1 MKTSMYFN
9 YTSRSLLRGGQRTV
23 LAIFCVAVG
32 VMAVVALQLVGFML
46 QNSLTANVRE
56 SNGGDVAVTAA
67 GVPLKNRDLAFF
79 NRLKHNGTISN
90 YTAVM
95 SANGALNATATS
107 LQSFSV
113 EAVDPGNF
121 PIVSRPTFVQPGN
134 GSVANLLGNGGVIVT
149 QDFIDKYQKHV
160 GDTLNVYIKTNMG
173 GSGQTRQVR
182 IAGIAAN
189 AGVFAQTHD
198 LLLISTQDYLGTA
211 AATSAS
217 YSYVYVT
224 TADQSHTDAAVKA
237 IDAQFPLV
245 SVQTVASVLKTEQ
258 STVDTIDKFL
268 EMAGL
273 LALLIGGAGIINT
286 MQVMLSRR
294 KTEIAML
301 KTAGYQRRDLYLLFG
316 LETGLLGLIGGIVGA
331 AAATGLSYIVRDL
344 MQNLGNNIAFIL
356 NPWMLGTGVVIGC
369 VTALIFGLMPI
380 VQAANV
386 RPLNVI
392 REQETRGAGSLVLT
406 MFLLVLLSLL
416 FCALAIVIMNNNVML
431 GIEATY
437 GTFAFLIVL
446 GGLFGLVVLAVSK
459 LPVPEHFQFKQ
470 IALVLLGVTAAVLV
484 YRVLPVFGICLLAA
498 SLLGIIVVLL
508 PASWKVSMK
517 MALRNLGR
525 RRTRTTATM
534 LALFIGIFGIGIV
547 IGVGQDLQ
555 TSIRNSLSQNQ
566 PYNIAVTTSGKDTST
581 LQARLNT
588 LPGLTSSR
596 EDVSIQVRPVA
607 INGQAPQKSL
617 PGDGDR
623 QAAVS
628 FLSQIEGYDTAQNLA
643 SLSISRGRGLNAGDA
658 GTNNVVISQ
667 MLTSAGWLKMNLKPG
682 DTITFASAD
691 GKTLKTVTVVG
702 VVSIKSSAAVSGS
715 ILAPASLVHALAAA
729 NGGVD
734 TVFYIKVDPAQLDHA
749 LNRLGQI
756 VPNATVQDLTSV
768 ATGFIQQLNSL
779 LEMLVAIAS
788 LSLIAAVVIIANAV
802 ALAMLERR
810 RELGILK
817 SVGYTSGMVL
827 SEVVVENGVIGAL
840 GAFLAM
846 LLAAGG
852 IVLLG
857 SLVFNMTLSI
867 QPVVVISLVAG
878 ATVLAVLTAA
888 LVAWGAVRVRPL
900 EVLRY
905 E

>member
-56 SNGGDVAVTAA
+56 SNGGDVSVTAA
-67 GVPLKNRDLAFF
+67 GVPLKNSDLAFF
-79 NRLKHNGTISN
+79 NRLKSDGTITN
-90 YTAVM
+90 YTAVI

-113 EAVDPGNF
+113 EAADPANF
-121 PIVSRPTFVQPGN
+121 PVVSQPTFIQPDN
-134 GSVANLLGNGGVIVT
+134 GSVAKLLGNGGVIVT

-160 GDTLNVYIKTNMG
+160 GDTLTVYTKKNI
-173 GSGQTRQVR
+173 GSGLTRQVK
-182 IAGIAAN
+182 ITGIVAN
-189 AGVFAQTHD
+189 TGVFAQTHD

-211 AATSAS
+211 AVTSAS

-224 TADQSHTDAAVKA
+224 TADQSHTDAAAKA

-245 SVQTVASVLKTEQ
+245 SVQTVASVLKSEQ
-258 STVDTIDKFL
+258 STVDTINKFL

-344 MQNLGNNIAFIL
+344 MQNLGNNIAFVL
-356 NPWMLGTGVVIGC
+356 NPWMLGNGLVIGC

-392 REQETRGAGSLVLT
+392 REQETRGVASLVLT
-406 MFLLVLLSLL
+406 MFLLVVLSIL
-416 FCALAIVIMNNNVML
+416 FCVLAVVILNNNLML

-459 LPVPEHFQFKQ
+459 LPVPERLQFKQ
-470 IALVLLGVTAAVLV
+470 IALVLLGVAISALV
-484 YRVLPVFGICLLAA
+484 YRFLPVFGICMLAT
-498 SLLGIIVVLL
+498 SLLGIVVVLL

-525 RRTRTTATM
+525 RRARTTATM
-534 LALFIGIFGIGIV
+534 LALFIGIFGIGTV

-555 TSIRNSLSQNQ
+555 TSIRNTLSQNQ
-566 PYNIAVTTSGKDTST
+566 PYNIAATTSGKDTST

-588 LPGLTSSR
+588 LPGLNSSR
-596 EDVSIQVRPVA
+596 EDVSVQVQPVA

-617 PGDGDR
+617 PNDSDR
-623 QAAVS
+623 IAAVS
-628 FLSQIEGYDTAQNLA
+628 FLSQIEGYNTTQNIA
-643 SLSISRGRGLNAGDA
+643 SLSISQGRGLTASDA

-667 MLTSAGWLKMNLKPG
+667 MLTSAGWLKMHLKPG
-682 DTITFASAD
+682 DTITFASVD

-702 VVSIKSSAAVSGS
+702 VVSIKSSAAVSGA
-715 ILAPASLVHALAAA
+715 ILAPASLVNTLTPAHS
-729 NGGVD
+729 GVD
-734 TVFYIKVDPAQLDHA
+734 TIFYIKVDPTQLNHA
-749 LNRLGQI
+749 LNKLGQI

-768 ATGFIQQLNSL
+768 ATGFIQQLNSFL
-779 LEMLVAIAS
+779 DMLVAIAS

-817 SVGYTSGMVL
+817 STGYTSSMVL
-827 SEVVVENGVIGAL
+827 SEVVIENGAIGAL
-840 GAFLAM
+840 SAFMAM
-846 LLAAGG
+846 LLSAGG
-852 IVLLG
+852 VVLLG
-857 SLVFNMTLSI
+857 SLVFNSTLSI

-878 ATVLAVLTAA
+878 AMGLAIITSA
-888 LVAWGAVRVRPL
+888 LVAWSAVRVRPL